1 MRSALSKKAVPHHS
15 PFITEEQWST
25 LPIGSIIYDTTENR
39 YIQVSET
46 TDTQGVLQD
55 PLTIGGKD
63 LFRKSIHK
71 GRLYDLCVC
80 VRFEPDSWWIAT
92 ADEIPDPYW
101 RTRSIL
107 ERCAQALQNP
117 ASITPAQYQEL
128 IRTTLVEASLLARPV
143 PLSP

>member
-1 MRSALSKKAVPHHS
+1 MRSILSKKSVPQRA
-15 PFITEEQWST
+15 PFITEEQWCT
-25 LPIGSIIYDTTENR
+25 LPIGTVLHDTIENR
-39 YIQVSET
+39 YIQVSES

-71 GRLYDLCVC
+71 GRLYDLFVC

-107 ERCAQALQNP
+107 ERCAQALHNP
-117 ASITPAQYQEL
+117 ASITPAQHKEL
-128 IRTTLVEASLLARPV
+128 IRTTLVEASMLARPV
-143 PLSP
+143 PLGS